1 MSKNTSNSYRI
12 HLKFTTE
19 IDASQEAVWAF
30 YDSLETLKNL
40 SPPGTRVWIPH
51 PPEKLVAGS
60 RFVLWVSQPPI
71 FIPLPWESVMSER
84 EPPHRFV
91 DIQPRFRGPF
101 WFWEHTHTF
110 EKLENSENKTLL
122 TDSIEYE
129 VPLGIIGSVLNNLFI
144 QKSIENAFAY
154 RHQKTK
160 ECLEKS

>member
-1 MSKNTSNSYRI
+1 MSNNSRRI
-12 HLKFTTE
+12 HLTFTTE
-19 IDASQEAVWAF
+19 IDAPQEAVWAF
-30 YDSLETLKNL
+30 YDSLETLKQL
-40 SPPGTRVWIPH
+40 SPPGTRVWVPR
-51 PPEKLVAGS
+51 PPEKLITGA

-101 WFWEHTHTF
+101 WFWEHTHVF
-110 EKLENSENKTLL
+110 EKLGEAKMRL

-129 VPLGIIGSVLNNLFI
+129 VPLGGIGSVINRLLI

-160 ECLEKS
+160 EQFKA